1 METGALVICLWLCRE
16 EIWDTYTKEEK
27 DRIAYFIKDYAQGCT
42 IPHNWRLFNM
52 LDMAFLYM
60 EGYEIDR
67 DIMRDHAQAILG
79 WYAGDR
85 MVQGWP

>member
-1 METGALVICLWLCRE
+1 
-16 EIWDTYTKEEK
+16 
-27 DRIAYFIKDYAQGCT
+27 
-42 IPHNWRLFNM
+42 M

-79 WYAGDR
+79 WYTEER